1 MQICRRNAFR
11 TDDVFISHPI
21 LGAEFEEADPEDAT
35 HLGGVIIFA
44 DQQWLIGTQ
53 VLTAEMA
60 AHELGSYEESMVAIA
75 ENSDF
80 EFIGEA
86 LIALTFNLTDLPER
100 YGFQITEK
108 AEEWMIAR
116 AIEFAEPDSF
126 DVAANLDPLFQEI
139 LSWARLPIAKK
150 EKVFEFLLIGMR
162 CDEEKVRADSLHFL
176 GCMALHESTPAS
188 ILEKLV
194 GLDSPLVH
202 AVLRAEKRSS
212 LSTCISCGTEV
223 GYRLCL
229 VCNPL
234 VTHTSTIFSEDEAN
248 TIYLTG
254 LDLARNSR
262 KFEALEIWLPV
273 ANSGDV
279 ITIDAVVVTLWLLEK
294 KREAW
299 SWLICLA
306 SLDLEQFHSLIAR
319 LEIPD
324 SESIRVLTQNQQK
337 ESKKTIVPTS
347 KTELA
352 AKCNILN
359 DISTNY
365 SDHEFF
371 ENFVENNS
379 LGISIAYYV
388 CSGFVDMNTL
398 AGEIIDVTFSDLLD
412 LFEVDDEGYTSLQD
426 FWGFH

>member
-1 MQICRRNAFR
+1 
-11 TDDVFISHPI
+11 
-21 LGAEFEEADPEDAT
+21 
-35 HLGGVIIFA
+35 
-44 DQQWLIGTQ
+44 
-53 VLTAEMA
+53 
-60 AHELGSYEESMVAIA
+60 MVAIA

-80 EFIGEA
+80 EFLGEA
-86 LIALTFNLTDLPER
+86 LIALTFTMADLSER

-108 AEEWMIAR
+108 AEDWMISR
-116 AIEFAEPDSF
+116 AIEFVEPDSF
-126 DVAANLDPLFQEI
+126 DVTANLNPNFHEI
-139 LSWARLPIAKK
+139 LSWAALPIAKK
-150 EKVFEFLLIGMR
+150 QKVFEFLLLGLKS
-162 CDEEKVRADSLHFL
+162 DEEKVHKDSVHFL
-176 GCMALHESTPAS
+176 GCMALHESTPAP
-188 ILEKLV
+188 ILEKMV

-212 LSTCISCGTEV
+212 LSTCNSCGTEV
-223 GYRLCL
+223 GYKLCL

-234 VTHTSTIFSEDEAN
+234 VLHTSTIFSEDEAN

-279 ITIDAVVVTLWLLEK
+279 ITIDAVIVTLWLLEK

-306 SLDLEQFHSLIAR
+306 SLDLEQFHSLISR

-324 SESIRVLTQNQQK
+324 SESIRVLSQNQHKQLK
-337 ESKKTIVPTS
+337 ITIVPTS
-347 KTELA
+347 KTELN

-359 DISTNY
+359 DVSTNY

-371 ENFVENNS
+371 ENFFENNS
-379 LGISIAYYV
+379 LGISVAYYV
-388 CSGFVDMNTL
+388 CSGFVEMNTL
-398 AGEIIDVTFSDLLD
+398 AGEILDVTFSDLLK